1 MSDVRAVR
9 YRRLALVEQDPERAR
24 ILRQIADE
32 ADRGVLCVSS
42 VKQQPVI
49 AQPPTPTVSP
59 AN

>member
-1 MSDVRAVR
+1 MCDARAVR
-9 YRRLALVEQDPERAR
+9 YRRLALVEPNPERAR

-42 VKQQPVI
+42 VKLPVI
-49 AQPPTPTVSP
+49 AQPPTPIVSP

>member
-1 MSDVRAVR
+1 MSDARAIR
-9 YRRLALVEQDPERAR
+9 YRRLAMIEKDPERAR

-42 VKQQPVI
+42 RCAGRHSSHPSL
-49 AQPPTPTVSP
+49 VSP